1 MRTAPPDR
9 LVAILAAACA
19 AICEQGA
26 DAVRLQD
33 VATRAG
39 VSRALLHY
47 HFSSRAEV
55 LRRAYEHADAEA
67 DRLVA
72 VAVATAPGPRERLDA
87 LLGTYLLDDEAV
99 RVNWQ
104 VALELRRAA
113 RFDRET
119 LAGRRGERGRLAR
132 AGRLRARRLR
142 AAERGRRRRATALR
156 ARRRPRRAAAA
167 RAARRGGRARAA
179 RDGDRRRARRARR
192 RGGEPTGISVR

>member
-113 RFDRET
+113 RFDRELLPVVEASEDGW
-119 LAGRRGERGRLAR
+119 LAQVASALAACGLRSGVDAGARRLCALVDGLGAQRLLGRLA
-132 AGRLRARRLR
+132 
-142 AAERGRRRRATALR
+142 AADALALLATAIDAEL
-156 ARRRPRRAAAA
+156 AGLVVVEVSRPGSA
-167 RAARRGGRARAA
+167 
-179 RDGDRRRARRARR
+179 
-192 RGGEPTGISVR
+192 